1 MDTSTLILVVAL
13 VLAVAIGPPVGF
25 VLARRRLERKL
36 QGRMDRSNRFSDLDA
51 QVRSLSGPEP
61 PGPGIGFRGTP
72 AVTAPGADRPAF
84 DRPAFDR
91 RAAEPL
97 PVPAELHASGAGRF
111 VHDPPTFDASPP
123 GPPPAARPPAVTV
136 QAADRPEA
144 RPDAATTGPSAHSS
158 DGSAPTRAAG
168 EVTESPKF
176 RPIADHVEDA
186 VKLRLSWLHQ
196 VPTGRLLA
204 LHRLGYDDPVK
215 IANLRPVE
223 VSRLA
228 RALHVAEQEI
238 EEEWMPAARRELG
251 MRRFGA

>member
-36 QGRMDRSNRFSDLDA
+36 QGRMDRTHRFADLDA

-61 PGPGIGFRGTP
+61 PDPGVRFRGTP
-72 AVTAPGADRPAF
+72 TGTSPVADRPAF
-84 DRPAFDR
+84 DRR
-91 RAAEPL
+91 TAEPL
-97 PVPAELHASGAGRF
+97 PVPEELHAPGAGRF
-111 VHDPPTFDASPP
+111 VHDPPTFGTSPP
-123 GPPPAARPPAVTV
+123 GPPPAARTPAGTV
-136 QAADRPEA
+136 PAADRAEA
-144 RPDAATTGPSAHSS
+144 RPGATTAGPPAHSS
-158 DGSAPTRAAG
+158 DGSAPAQRAA